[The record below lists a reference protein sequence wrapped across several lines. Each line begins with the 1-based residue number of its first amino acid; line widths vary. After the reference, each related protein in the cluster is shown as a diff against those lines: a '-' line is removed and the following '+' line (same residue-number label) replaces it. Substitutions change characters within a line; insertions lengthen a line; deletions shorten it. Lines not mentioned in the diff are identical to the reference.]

1 MESELTEQEE
11 ALLDC
16 AVQDWY
22 GLVEFG
28 QNFTIHNPE
37 GSGRPLE
44 VRGPTKA
51 TLLSLHS
58 KGLVQFAYLRHYVM
72 QVRMPG
78 PHQPPD
84 VRDIAEGDVEAI
96 LNDPAAWEG
105 RERNEEAV
113 EFTATPQGEEMYNRI
128 WRQRLDDSS

>member
-1 MESELTEQEE
+1 
-11 ALLDC
+11 
-16 AVQDWY
+16 
-22 GLVEFG
+22 
-28 QNFTIHNPE
+28 
-37 GSGRPLE
+37 
-44 VRGPTKA
+44 
-51 TLLSLHS
+51 
-58 KGLVQFAYLRHYVM
+58 
-72 QVRMPG
+72 
-78 PHQPPD
+78 